1 MSNGLFKIDTYMDFF
16 SLFYGFNKVASGCVK
31 VVLGISQPLPNKTK
45 LKFDPDFL
53 LKLLL
58 KIKGIE

>member
-1 MSNGLFKIDTYMDFF
+1 MDFF

-31 VVLGISQPLPNKTK
+31 VVLGISHPLPNKTK